1 MEAICK
7 VKMLSCVEL
16 GKYGT
21 KTVYFLCSNC
31 LHEMIHLYTI
41 LRFVEILESLA
52 YQWFYMI
59 ACD

>member
-1 MEAICK
+1 METICK

-31 LHEMIHLYTI
+31 LHEMMLLYTI
-41 LRFVEILESLA
+41 LRFVEVLESLA
-52 YQWFYMI
+52 YQLFEMI
-59 ACD
+59 